1 MFRIRALAF
10 SSKSRPGPI
19 ALFEHQ
25 ILICNIILYIIDL
38 YSQLPFHVDQNHA
51 HNLSWPCQLYLK
63 QHWEVEHDE
72 DLLGLRVWVASFV
85 LLPLIDPVDCCLN
98 NWRLP
103 ILVVPF
109 TLWMMIT
116 RNNYEDLV
124 YLDRCPS
131 LLGLNFELVI
141 VAAITAIWWSLLVI
155 SYNNCQY
162 YHQTK
167 PLLTAVI

>member
-1 MFRIRALAF
+1 M
-10 SSKSRPGPI
+10 
-19 ALFEHQ
+19 
-25 ILICNIILYIIDL
+25 
-38 YSQLPFHVDQNHA
+38 
-51 HNLSWPCQLYLK
+51 
-63 QHWEVEHDE
+63 
-72 DLLGLRVWVASFV
+72 RVWVASFV

-141 VAAITAIWWSLLVI
+141 VAAITAIS
-155 SYNNCQY
+155 
-162 YHQTK
+162 
-167 PLLTAVI
+167 